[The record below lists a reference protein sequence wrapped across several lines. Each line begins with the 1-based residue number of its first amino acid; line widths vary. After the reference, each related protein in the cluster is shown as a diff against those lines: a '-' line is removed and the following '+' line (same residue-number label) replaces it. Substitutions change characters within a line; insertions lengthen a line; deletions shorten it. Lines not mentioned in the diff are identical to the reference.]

1 MTPREW
7 LLFAMAVMWCLFGI
21 FVAVFKGP
29 HWSQDVWKLAPK
41 GTFPEKEKLR
51 KAMVER

>member
-21 FVAVFKGP
+21 FVAIFKPP
-29 HWSQDVWKLAPK
+29 HWSADVRKLAPK
-41 GTFPEKEKLR
+41 GTFPEDR
-51 KAMVER
+51 DDA